1 MSKSNQRLVVWGVLL
16 TLVMMS
22 LMSHNGAAMHIVVAL
37 VWLVNTFTGALAG
50 CAMGVLFSEGST
62 RQRLKAALQKLLA
75 GSDAQAMPKYAG
87 WLLKLLIVMSLAF
100 SGWVITLVCYLLA
113 VVIYNLLRSQLAEP
127 AAA

>member
-1 MSKSNQRLVVWGVLL
+1 MSKHNQGLVVWGVLL
-16 TLVMMS
+16 TVVMMS

-37 VWLVNTFTGALAG
+37 VWLINIFTGSLAG
-50 CAMGVLFSEGST
+50 CATGVLFSEGAT

-75 GSDAQAMPKYAG
+75 GSDAQAVPKYAG

-113 VVIYNLLRSQLAEP
+113 VVIHNLLRSQLAEP

>member
-1 MSKSNQRLVVWGVLL
+1 MSKHNQGLVVWGVLL

-37 VWLVNTFTGALAG
+37 VWLINIFTGSLAG
-50 CAMGVLFSEGST
+50 CAVGVLFSEGAT
-62 RQRLKAALQKLLA
+62 RQRLKAALQKVLA
-75 GSDAQAMPKYAG
+75 GSGAQAAPKYAG

>member
-1 MSKSNQRLVVWGVLL
+1 MSKHNQGLVVWGVLL

-22 LMSHNGAAMHIVVAL
+22 LMSQNGAAMHIVVAL
-37 VWLVNTFTGALAG
+37 VWLINIFTGSLAG
-50 CAMGVLFSEGST
+50 CAVGVLFSEGAT
-62 RQRLKAALQKLLA
+62 RQRLKAALQKVLA
-75 GSDAQAMPKYAG
+75 GSGAQAAPKYAG

-127 AAA
+127 AAV

>member
-1 MSKSNQRLVVWGVLL
+1 MSKRNQGLVVWGVLL

-37 VWLVNTFTGALAG
+37 VWLINIFTGSLAG
-50 CAMGVLFSEGST
+50 CAVGVLFSEGAT
-62 RQRLKAALQKLLA
+62 RQRLKAALKKFLA
-75 GSDAQAMPKYAG
+75 GSDAQAVPKYAG

-127 AAA
+127 AAV